1 MKKTLLALAVAAV
14 ATSASAATVYSNEGT
29 QVGVGGYFDVVLGKF
44 SKQQRTDLRNNESRI
59 NFTAQQDLGD
69 GFKALGY
76 ARLRFDDFKNGVFE
90 TSEAATNTFGN
101 PVTNKLW
108 LALEKEGVGRVSFG
122 KQDTTGDAVQL
133 NDNAYFLGGNNNLL
147 TGGDKVVSFR
157 SADFQIAEGHTL
169 GFGAD
174 YVFGEAK
181 KNTDSTEIK
190 SGYGVSAF
198 YGADFGGV
206 TLNVNAGYT
215 VDKKDNSEAKA
226 SDANATGIRNRSWRL
241 ATQLGFGDAKFGV
254 EYGQTITKDVKVPT
268 EKARKLL
275 VAAEYQVLPVSKVF
289 AQWQRNATNEGLT
302 DAYAKKLQNVYI
314 VGADY
319 EFSKNVVSYV
329 QFAQVRDTKVDK
341 DTAGRTKTKDN
352 RYGVG
357 LRVYF

>member
-29 QVGVGGYFDVVLGKF
+29 QVGVGGYFDVVLGNYGKG
-44 SKQQRTDLRNNESRI
+44 QRTDLRNNESRI

-76 ARLRFDDFKNGVFE
+76 ARLRFDDFKKGVFE
-90 TSEAATNTFGN
+90 DSNAATNTFGN

-122 KQDTTGDAVQL
+122 RQDTTGDAVQL

-147 TGGDKVVSFR
+147 TSGKKAVSFR

-181 KNTDSTEIK
+181 KHQQAPALKN
-190 SGYGVSAF
+190 GYGVSAF

-215 VDKKDNSEAKA
+215 VEKYDNAYTNNQGANPKK
-226 SDANATGIRNRSWRL
+226 SWRL
-241 ATQLGFGDAKFGV
+241 ATQLGLGDAKFGV
-254 EYGQTITKDVKVPT
+254 EYGQSHAKNLADTAKS
-268 EKARKLL
+268 RHLL

-289 AQWQRNATNEGLT
+289 AQWQRNATNKGLT
-302 DAYAKKLQNVYI
+302 GTYAKELQNIYI

-329 QFAQVRDTKVDK
+329 QFAQERKTEG
-341 DTAGRTKTKDN
+341 TTNGSTKTKDN

>member
-44 SKQQRTDLRNNESRI
+44 SKQQRTDLRNNGSRI

-76 ARLRFDDFKNGVFE
+76 ARLRFDDFKEGVFE
-90 TSEAATNTFGN
+90 DSNAATNTFGN
-101 PVTNKLW
+101 PVANKLW

-122 KQDTTGDAVQL
+122 RQDTTGDAVQL

-147 TGGDKVVSFR
+147 TGGKKAVSFR

-181 KNTDSTEIK
+181 KHQNAVALK
-190 SGYGVSAF
+190 NGYGVSAF

-215 VDKKDNSEAKA
+215 VEKYDNTYQ
-226 SDANATGIRNRSWRL
+226 DNPDDYANPRKSWRL
-241 ATQLGFGDAKFGV
+241 ATQLGLGDAKFGV
-254 EYGQTITKDVKVPT
+254 EYGQSHAKNLADTAKY
-268 EKARKLL
+268 RRLL

-289 AQWQRNATNEGLT
+289 VQWQRNAKKGLT
-302 DAYAKKLQNVYI
+302 GAYDKELQNVYI

-329 QFAQVRDTKVDK
+329 QFAQARDTDA
-341 DTAGRTKTKDN
+341 DSRSRTKTKDN

>member
-44 SKQQRTDLRNNESRI
+44 SNDGKGQRTDLRNNESRI

-101 PVTNKLW
+101 PVTNRLW

-122 KQDTTGDAVQL
+122 RQDTTGDAVQL

-147 TGGDKVVSFR
+147 TGGKKAVSFR

-174 YVFGEAK
+174 YVFGEARK
-181 KNTDSTEIK
+181 DQAPVGLKN
-190 SGYGVSAF
+190 GYGVSAF
-198 YGADFGGV
+198 YGADFSGV

-215 VDKKDNSEAKA
+215 VEKYDNTYTESNEKLNYANPKK
-226 SDANATGIRNRSWRL
+226 SWRL
-241 ATQLGFGDAKFGV
+241 ATQLGLGDAKFGV
-254 EYGQTITKDVKVPT
+254 EYGQSHAKNLAAT
-268 EKARKLL
+268 EKSRHLL
-275 VAAEYQVLPVSKVF
+275 VATEYQVLPVSKVF
-289 AQWQRNATNEGLT
+289 AQWQRNATKGLT
-302 DAYAKKLQNVYI
+302 GAYDKELQNVYI

-329 QFAQVRDTKVDK
+329 QFAQERKTEAKGTD
-341 DTAGRTKTKDN
+341 RTKTKDN

>member
-44 SKQQRTDLRNNESRI
+44 GKDQRTDLRNNESRI

-69 GFKALGY
+69 GLKALGY
-76 ARLRFDDFKNGVFE
+76 ARLRFDNDDAFE
-90 TSEAATNTFGN
+90 DGGNTGSTFDNLATD
-101 PVTNKLW
+101 KLW

-157 SADFQIAEGHTL
+157 SADFQIAEGQTL

-181 KNTDSTEIK
+181 KNTDSTDLK
-190 SGYGVSAF
+190 NGYGVSAF
-198 YGADFGGV
+198 YGADFSGV

-215 VDKKDNSEAKA
+215 VAKYDNSERVA
-226 SDANATGIRNRSWRL
+226 SNANATGLQNKSWRL
-241 ATQLGFGDAKFGV
+241 ATQLGFGDA
-254 EYGQTITKDVKVPT
+254 
-268 EKARKLL
+268 
-275 VAAEYQVLPVSKVF
+275 
-289 AQWQRNATNEGLT
+289 
-302 DAYAKKLQNVYI
+302 
-314 VGADY
+314 
-319 EFSKNVVSYV
+319 
-329 QFAQVRDTKVDK
+329 
-341 DTAGRTKTKDN
+341 
-352 RYGVG
+352 
-357 LRVYF
+357 

>member
-44 SKQQRTDLRNNESRI
+44 GKDQRTDLRNNESRI

-69 GFKALGY
+69 GLKALGY
-76 ARLRFDDFKNGVFE
+76 ARLRFDNDDAFE
-90 TSEAATNTFGN
+90 DGGNTGSTFDNLATD
-101 PVTNKLW
+101 KLW

-157 SADFQIAEGHTL
+157 SADFQIAEGQTL

-181 KNTDSTEIK
+181 KNTDSTDLK
-190 SGYGVSAF
+190 NGYGVSAF
-198 YGADFGGV
+198 YGADFSGV

-215 VDKKDNSEAKA
+215 VAKYDNSERVA
-226 SDANATGIRNRSWRL
+226 SNANATGLQNKSWRL

-254 EYGQTITKDVKVPT
+254 EYGQTITKNVKVPT

-289 AQWQRNATNEGLT
+289 AQWQRNATNKGLT
-302 DAYAKKLQNVYI
+302 GTYNKVLENVYI

-329 QFAQVRDTKVDK
+329 QFAQERTTKG
-341 DTAGRTKTKDN
+341 TTTGSTKTKDN

>member
-44 SKQQRTDLRNNESRI
+44 GKDQRTDLRNNESRI

-76 ARLRFDDFKNGVFE
+76 ARLRFDNDDAFE
-90 TSEAATNTFGN
+90 DGGNTGSTFDN
-101 PVTNKLW
+101 PVTDKLW

-122 KQDTTGDAVQL
+122 KQNTTGDEVQL
-133 NDNAYFLGGNNNLL
+133 NDNAYFLSGNNNLL
-147 TGGDKVVSFR
+147 DSGDKVVSFR
-157 SADFQIAEGHTL
+157 SADFQIAEGQTL

-181 KNTDSTEIK
+181 KNTNSTDLK
-190 SGYGVSAF
+190 NGYGVSAF
-198 YGADFGGV
+198 YGADFSGV

-215 VDKKDNSEAKA
+215 VAKYDNSERVA
-226 SDANATGIRNRSWRL
+226 SNANATGLQNKSWRL

-254 EYGQTITKDVKVPT
+254 EYGQTHIKHKDANISA
-268 EKARKLL
+268 KARYLL
-275 VAAEYQVLPVSKVF
+275 VASEYQVLPESKVF
-289 AQWQRNATNEGLT
+289 AQWQRNAAKSLT
-302 DAYAKKLQNVYI
+302 GTYGKVLSNTYI

-319 EFSKNVVSYV
+319 ELSKNVVSYV
-329 QFAQVRDTKVDK
+329 QFAQE
-341 DTAGRTKTKDN
+341 RTTEATTDGSAKSKDN